1 VITCDVTVDPTFITG
16 AVPRRLFGAFVEHMG
31 RCVYGGIFEPGNVEA
46 DVNGHRLDVLKL
58 TRELGVT
65 AVRYPGGNFV
75 SGYRWEDGVGPV
87 QDRPERLNLAWHSTE
102 PNTFGLNEF
111 MTWAD
116 QAGVE
121 PMMAVN
127 LGTRGIE
134 AACNLLEYANHP
146 AGTALSDLRIAHGVP
161 DPYQIKLWCLGNEM
175 DGPWQLGHKSAEEYG
190 RLAAETAKAMRA
202 VDPTIELVVCGS
214 SMPTMPTFGAWEATV
229 LEHTYDHVDYI
240 SVHAYF
246 TNDPDDRAG
255 WLASGHAMDTFIDG
269 IIATCDY
276 VGATKRSRRKLQLS
290 FDEWNVW
297 HVGRTPATTTEWVPG
312 PRLIE
317 EEYTVEDAVVVG
329 GLLIS
334 LLRHADRVGIAALAQ
349 LVNVIAPIRTEPDR
363 GAWRQTTFFPFA
375 LAARHARGQ
384 VLLTQP
390 RVATISTGSLGDVP
404 AVDVVVTWDEEAQAL
419 TVFALNR
426 HQHESIDLKLDLRA
440 FGVPLDVVEQ
450 LVLGGEDLDAA
461 NTAESPER
469 WAPRHDNT
477 VRSTEA
483 GIAVALPAV
492 SWSLLRLAPRRLS

>member
-1 VITCDVTVDPTFITG
+1 
-16 AVPRRLFGAFVEHMG
+16 
-31 RCVYGGIFEPGNVEA
+31 
-46 DVNGHRLDVLKL
+46 
-58 TRELGVT
+58 
-65 AVRYPGGNFV
+65 
-75 SGYRWEDGVGPV
+75 
-87 QDRPERLNLAWHSTE
+87 
-102 PNTFGLNEF
+102 
-111 MTWAD
+111 
-116 QAGVE
+116 
-121 PMMAVN
+121 
-127 LGTRGIE
+127 
-134 AACNLLEYANHP
+134 
-146 AGTALSDLRIAHGVP
+146 
-161 DPYQIKLWCLGNEM
+161 
-175 DGPWQLGHKSAEEYG
+175 
-190 RLAAETAKAMRA
+190 
-202 VDPTIELVVCGS
+202 
-214 SMPTMPTFGAWEATV
+214 MPTMPTFGAWEATV

-363 GAWRQTTFFPFA
+363 GAWRQTTFVPFA
-375 LAARHARGQ
+375 RAARHARGQ